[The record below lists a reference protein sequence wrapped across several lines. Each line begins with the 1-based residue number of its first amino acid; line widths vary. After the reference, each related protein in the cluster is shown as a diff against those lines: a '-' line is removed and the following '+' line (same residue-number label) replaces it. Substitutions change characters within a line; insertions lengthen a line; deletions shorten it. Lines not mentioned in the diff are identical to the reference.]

1 MSRGG
6 VFSAIYAG
14 IRSVKW
20 PHLGVVGNILGKEM
34 GKDLPRAVGLS
45 VMHWAPAISI
55 CNTANVSAFGQRRT
69 EALELSYAPIS
80 TWVQS
85 A

>member
-45 VMHWAPAISI
+45 IMHWAPAISI
-55 CNTANVSAFGQRRT
+55 CNTAKVSAFGQRRT
-69 EALELSYAPIS
+69 EALVLSYVPSSRWA
-80 TWVQS
+80 QS